1 MENSVK
7 VIAVPPPC
15 ASIQGSINSKAVV
28 LDNIFKYYQ
37 GFKKPIVR
45 CATGQQSS
53 FGVFLTCFEASA
65 DKFVSA
71 LKSTFLSCHHLAKT
85 DQVEQNRRWLLS
97 NY

>member
-15 ASIQGSINSKAVV
+15 TSIQGSIISKAVV
-28 LDNIFKYYQ
+28 LNNYL
-37 GFKKPIVR
+37 KPIVR

-65 DKFVSA
+65 DKFVST
-71 LKSTFLSCHHLAKT
+71 LKSRFLSCHHLAKT